1 MSNHQPDVSLELE
14 RIVDEILLR
23 EIPSTL
29 YDLAQS
35 AARIAKTDQLS
46 YDMELLVE
54 IVWGLARSGVIALA
68 VERPASVGVGP
79 KIPLL
84 VITQR
89 GRELLRHK
97 GDSPHHKSRYMA
109 AVKSRVSA
117 PDDVVLSYLDES
129 VEAWRACLYRASAV
143 MLGCA
148 CEKLILILAEAI
160 AGSDWQPFAGKLQK
174 KLSGRRVYISDLFNV
189 ILAALHAEN
198 KKKALPSSIADAFER
213 RLSAIF
219 DHTRILR
226 NRSGHPTGAEV
237 TIEEADAGL
246 LLFPGFY
253 ALVDEICINCKAKNL

>member
-23 EIPSTL
+23 ETPSTL

-35 AARIAKTDQLS
+35 AARIAKTEQLS

-79 KIPLL
+79 KIPSL

-148 CEKLILILAEAI
+148 CEKLILLLAEAI
-160 AGSDWQPFAGKLQK
+160 AGSNWQPYAGKLEK
-174 KLSGRRVYISDLFNV
+174 KLLRRVFISKLFDD
-189 ILAALHAEN
+189 ILAALRAEN
-198 KKKALPSSIADAFER
+198 EQKALPSSVSDAFER

-237 TIEEADAGL
+237 TVEEADAGL
-246 LLFPGFY
+246 RLFPGFY
-253 ALVDEICINCKAKNL
+253 ALVDEICIHCKANNL